1 MHFHIF
7 VCNQYV
13 LIIRSTLQKE
23 YLDRTCHIIPRSRTH
38 LCHVTFTI
46 HADSAVNLTARRDAS
61 LKFCGRRF
69 ILVFLFSFSL
79 NCTNSY
85 VRSTQMYRV
94 VYRAA
99 TGSSLASNPAH
110 LCVKTPSGVVDQTRI
125 RGARSN
131 GREVLQIRHSWR
143 RCCRG
148 TWGGSGFALFHN
160 LESYLT

>member
-1 MHFHIF
+1 MSPIVCYYYCIVSSSMHFHIF

-94 VYRAA
+94 VYRVHCFQPLR
-99 TGSSLASNPAH
+99 GSQGKQILFEERRLAVH
-110 LCVKTPSGVVDQTRI
+110 
-125 RGARSN
+125 
-131 GREVLQIRHSWR
+131 
-143 RCCRG
+143 
-148 TWGGSGFALFHN
+148 
-160 LESYLT
+160 